1 MFFSPL
7 KWMTISAVNF
17 SVLSEPHDLQ
27 RITNVAGGPNV
38 QTAHESIKPLWPVLS
53 IPLSTEPGIGPS
65 GKSPNQPQTR
75 GFFVGK
81 IWERSFSV

>member
-27 RITNVAGGPNV
+27 RITNVAAGPNV
-38 QTAHESIKPLWPVLS
+38 QTAHELD
-53 IPLSTEPGIGPS
+53 
-65 GKSPNQPQTR
+65 
-75 GFFVGK
+75 
-81 IWERSFSV
+81 